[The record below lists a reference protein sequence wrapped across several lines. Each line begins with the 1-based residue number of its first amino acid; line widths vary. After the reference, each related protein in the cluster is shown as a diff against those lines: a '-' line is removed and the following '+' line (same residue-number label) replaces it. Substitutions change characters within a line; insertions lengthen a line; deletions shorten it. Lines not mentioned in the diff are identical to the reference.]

1 MIKPII
7 ERATLKDL
15 PVISEL
21 MYKQAQEE
29 RKFMNHL
36 DKKEKFSFYSA
47 PEIRKELSS
56 PQCCILLVK
65 IGDKI
70 GGCGMAKIEKA
81 SHWSKYK
88 KQGYLGMLY
97 VEKEYRRQGIAKV
110 LQSKRIAWLKSKGI
124 SLISCGVLSNNIP
137 ALKLAEK
144 IGFKHHLIYMY
155 KELS

>member
-1 MIKPII
+1 MLSYKI

-21 MYKQAQEE
+21 MYKKAQEE
-29 RKFMNHL
+29 RKYIEHL
-36 DKKEKFSFYSA
+36 DKKEKFSFYST
-47 PEIRKELSS
+47 PEIRKAISS
-56 PQCCILLVK
+56 PQYYMLLANVGGK
-65 IGDKI
+65 IM
-70 GGCGMAKIEKA
+70 GCGMAKIEKA
-81 SHWSKYK
+81 ASWSKYK

-97 VEKEYRRQGIAKV
+97 VEKKYRRQGIAKA

-144 IGFKHHLIYMY
+144 RGFKHHLIYMY
-155 KELS
+155 KELT